1 MIKANFSLNIWI
13 GIFLCLLIVS
23 CSDDNDDSIKGN
35 DDNTDIS
42 INHWI
47 EKKLRNDYL
56 WYSEL
61 PATNKIDYTADPEA
75 FFYSLLSLKDGKTR
89 NGKHLYY
96 YSYMKKNKGYK
107 TRTSIDA
114 DNTYGMEFTL
124 FSVVDR
130 NNKPLGYYYARVLYI
145 LPDSPA
151 DKAGLERGD
160 WIIGINGKNN
170 IKEGNYKTLFSGSA
184 TQWTITHNETTKT
197 IDIEASTAVEDNPL
211 YYHDVLTVGDKKI
224 GYLVYNHF
232 TPGPKGVEDRT
243 YD

>member
-56 WYSEL
+56 WYNEL
-61 PATNKIDYTADPEA
+61 PATNKIDYTADPET

-151 DKAGLERGD
+151 DKAGLER
-160 WIIGINGKNN
+160 
-170 IKEGNYKTLFSGSA
+170 
-184 TQWTITHNETTKT
+184 
-197 IDIEASTAVEDNPL
+197 
-211 YYHDVLTVGDKKI
+211 
-224 GYLVYNHF
+224 
-232 TPGPKGVEDRT
+232 
-243 YD
+243 

>member
-96 YSYMKKNKGYK
+96 YS
-107 TRTSIDA
+107 
-114 DNTYGMEFTL
+114 
-124 FSVVDR
+124 
-130 NNKPLGYYYARVLYI
+130 
-145 LPDSPA
+145 
-151 DKAGLERGD
+151 
-160 WIIGINGKNN
+160 
-170 IKEGNYKTLFSGSA
+170 
-184 TQWTITHNETTKT
+184 
-197 IDIEASTAVEDNPL
+197 
-211 YYHDVLTVGDKKI
+211 
-224 GYLVYNHF
+224 
-232 TPGPKGVEDRT
+232 
-243 YD
+243 